1 MNTKTAASLLI
12 AALLLAAC
20 GNKGPLVLPE
30 KPAAAEPATPE
41 PVPDPAPTDDAD
53 ADADADAD
61 EGDGDGDPGR

>member
-1 MNTKTAASLLI
+1 MNAKTAASLLI

-41 PVPDPAPTDDAD
+41 PADEPAPTDDAN
-53 ADADADAD
+53 AD
-61 EGDGDGDPGR
+61 EGDGDPGH